1 VAFIDIE
8 IAVPGLTELGAG
20 TNYVLTGF
28 TNPLPARFHP
38 QGTNH
43 WGTQQANTGLIE
55 IANDYKNEYYQNDPI
70 TGEERLIPESEKLQ
84 YNDQSLPRGGKFE
97 VPGNWST
104 ANENHGE
111 HRIGINCDVPS
122 AVVPG
127 DRFDR
132 TPESR
137 WGKLNEIFFQN
148 GSTRTYDETYSRRT
162 GGAVSGPHWHL
173 RFEFNTVLPN
183 SYISDAGNF
192 VPTVLWAS
200 LNREPSEEEWSYW
213 TNRLAIAQAQS
224 PAQLLIEAKAFERSQ
239 FYSAEYIN
247 RNRSDEDFISDLY
260 SAYLQR
266 DLDEGGFNGWL
277 GALRDINAQGGNGR
291 EVVLRGFDESIEF
304 AYLVSNIAPSEGVSG
319 TDPGSVRRATAIRQ
333 SVPATMIAGQTYN
346 VSVTM
351 RNDGDTTWTEGGLY
365 RLGSQNPQDNTN
377 WNNGRVYL
385 PAGVAVAPGA
395 EHTFNFPVTA
405 PTTPDTFNFQWRMVQ
420 DAVEWFGDY
429 TPNVAVSV
437 SAPAPP
443 PSGSTTNLALG
454 KLATQSS
461 TGWDAPASRAVDGN
475 TSGAWADGSV
485 SHTNYDAQA
494 WWQVDLGG
502 IQQISSINFWLMT
515 ECCSSHSDFDV
526 KVSNDGSTWT
536 NYYVAGYVDNGS
548 VTVNRSGRYVRIQLR
563 GADHLAVA
571 EVQVMG
577 QQPPTNLALGQ
588 PATQSSTGWDAP
600 ASRAVDGNT
609 SGAWVD
615 GSIAHTDY
623 EAQAWWQV
631 DLGGVRQINNIDFWL
646 MTECCSSHG
655 NFDVMVSDDGSTWT
669 SYYVAGYVDN
679 GSVTVN
685 RSGRY
690 VRIQLRGADPLAVA
704 EVQVMGW

>member
-1 VAFIDIE
+1 
-8 IAVPGLTELGAG
+8 
-20 TNYVLTGF
+20 
-28 TNPLPARFHP
+28 
-38 QGTNH
+38 
-43 WGTQQANTGLIE
+43 
-55 IANDYKNEYYQNDPI
+55 
-70 TGEERLIPESEKLQ
+70 
-84 YNDQSLPRGGKFE
+84 
-97 VPGNWST
+97 
-104 ANENHGE
+104 
-111 HRIGINCDVPS
+111 
-122 AVVPG
+122 
-127 DRFDR
+127 
-132 TPESR
+132 
-137 WGKLNEIFFQN
+137 
-148 GSTRTYDETYSRRT
+148 
-162 GGAVSGPHWHL
+162 
-173 RFEFNTVLPN
+173 
-183 SYISDAGNF
+183 
-192 VPTVLWAS
+192 
-200 LNREPSEEEWSYW
+200 
-213 TNRLAIAQAQS
+213 
-224 PAQLLIEAKAFERSQ
+224 
-239 FYSAEYIN
+239 
-247 RNRSDEDFISDLY
+247 
-260 SAYLQR
+260 
-266 DLDEGGFNGWL
+266 
-277 GALRDINAQGGNGR
+277 
-291 EVVLRGFDESIEF
+291 
-304 AYLVSNIAPSEGVSG
+304 
-319 TDPGSVRRATAIRQ
+319 
-333 SVPATMIAGQTYN
+333 MIAGQSYN

-395 EHTFNFPVTA
+395 EYAFNFPITA
-405 PTTPDTFNFQWRMVQ
+405 PATPGTFNFQWRMVQ